1 VVGNDGDESRF
12 DEEWKRMYGYRK
24 TGKGELEIVCCDA
37 GVTRTALAMT
47 NGERRGHVVV
57 V

>member
-1 VVGNDGDESRF
+1 MVGNDGDESRF

-24 TGKGELEIVCCDA
+24 AGKRELEIVCCDA
-37 GVTRTALAMT
+37 GVTRTALAMM

>member
-1 VVGNDGDESRF
+1 MIVDCERVGKNEVV
-12 DEEWKRMYGYRK
+12 
-24 TGKGELEIVCCDA
+24 VCCDA